1 MEINGA
7 ALTAIREGQGFNKT
21 QLAVQAEI
29 SLPYLRDLE
38 SGRRKG
44 RNPAVV
50 KALAE
55 ALNVPMA
62 AITVPTLAAVAS

>member
-7 ALTAIREGQGFNKT
+7 ALTAIRERTGLSKT
-21 QLAVQAEI
+21 ALAVQAQI

-44 RNPAVV
+44 RNPEVA
-50 KALAE
+50 KK
-55 ALNVPMA
+55 
-62 AITVPTLAAVAS
+62 LAAVLDVPLTAITERQAA